1 MLWVILYLLFLTIL
15 NYYFCKS
22 FFSFIHLVNN
32 NTLAGICVDRELHG
46 HLLHMSPDL
55 FHKITQYYENYK
67 DTSTEKNAITS
78 NLERLNEEEVPEIE
92 LVEIPKALGDMVEAI
107 LGAVYLDSKCDLKQT
122 WSVVKKIY
130 GQTLSD
136 FLEKPQKSFLAQLH
150 EKFPEKIKF
159 EMAEVHKDGKVAVVV
174 KIDERK
180 EFKGIGANKKM
191 AKLAAAKCALR
202 KTKKD

>member
-1 MLWVILYLLFLTIL
+1 M
-15 NYYFCKS
+15 
-22 FFSFIHLVNN
+22 NN

-46 HLLHMSPDL
+46 HLLLRSPEL
-55 FHKITQYYENYK
+55 FHKITQYCENYK

-78 NLERLNEEEVPEIE
+78 NLERLNEVEVPEIE

-136 FLEKPQKSFLAQLH
+136 ILERPQKSFMTQLF
-150 EKFPEKIKF
+150 EKFPENNGHKIKF
-159 EMAEVHKDGKVAVVV
+159 ETSEVRKDGKVTVVV
-174 KIDERK
+174 KIDEQE
-180 EFKGIGANKKM
+180 EFIGIGANKKM
-191 AKLAAAKCALR
+191 AKLAAAKCALQ
-202 KTKKD
+202 KTKKDSS